1 MSQFSLLGLV
11 LVNNAWLRIPVCP
24 EWHIQRGFEVAQGS
38 GMLRQRSRELAEG
51 KVRV

>member
-24 EWHIQRGFEVAQGS
+24 EWHIQRGFEVVQGS
-38 GMLRQRSRELAEG
+38 GMLQAEEQG
-51 KVRV
+51 IGRGQG

>member
-1 MSQFSLLGLV
+1 MSQFSLLELV

-38 GMLRQRSRELAEG
+38 GMLQAEEQG
-51 KVRV
+51 IGRGQG